1 MLTTATIL
9 KILFA
14 SPLQFNIT
22 KLQLLEA
29 EKAKVRREFERREN
43 AIEVKKKVD
52 YSKQLNESRIKV
64 LQARENAVRSILS
77 EAQRRLLA
85 LSKDPARYQVLLRGL
100 LIEAAEKLNER
111 HVKVRCR
118 REDMEL
124 VRKTLSDAA
133 KAIAARGDASAP
145 PTIEIDEAHPLPP
158 GPTPGQEG
166 HEEYDTCAGGVVVT
180 SADGRIVCSNTL
192 DARLKIGYA
201 ANLPVLRELLFG
213 AAES

>member
-1 MLTTATIL
+1 M
-9 KILFA
+9 
-14 SPLQFNIT
+14 QFNIT

-52 YSKQLNESRIKV
+52 YSKQLNESRLKV
-64 LQARENAVRSILS
+64 LQARENAVRSILTD
-77 EAQRRLLA
+77 AKRRLVA
-85 LSKDPARYQVLLRGL
+85 LSKNPMQYQTLLRDL
-100 LIEAAEKLNER
+100 VIEAAEKLNER

-118 REDMEL
+118 REDTEL
-124 VRKTLSDAA
+124 VKNALPEAA
-133 KAIAARGDASAP
+133 KAIADRSGSTAP
-145 PTIEIDEAHPLPP
+145 TLEIDEAHPLPP
-158 GPTPGQEG
+158 APTPNQEG

-192 DARLKIGYA
+192 DDRLKIGYT

-213 AAES
+213 AAER